1 MSEQKIKAGDL
12 YKKITVAGREFEI
25 RYMDMGEID
34 PEAKGECI
42 PDFPFFDEQ
51 PEYTDDRYPFTNA
64 LNDSCEH
71 YKTDD
76 ATPDNTCRDC
86 IYFKDVVEE
95 LGVCR
100 CTARRLRG
108 VGKPITG
115 KLMKVAVIGNL
126 PTAEKVIKDSYLN
139 VQFDNYYR
147 ATDMAGL
154 PEAYDLIIVE
164 SYAGEGLGLME
175 LTVKYKANTHE
186 EVTVP
191 VKLLAE
197 PTTCAVE
204 DELSVFVKLFVARK
218 LNGENTKE

>member
-12 YKKITVAGREFEI
+12 YKVITVAGREFEI
-25 RYMDMGEID
+25 RYMDMGEVD
-34 PEAKGECI
+34 PESEGQCI

-51 PEYTDDRYPFTNA
+51 PEYTDDRYPFTNT
-64 LNDSCEH
+64 LNDCCEH
-71 YKTDD
+71 YRTND
-76 ATPDNTCRDC
+76 ATPENTCRDC
-86 IYFKDVVEE
+86 IYFKDAVEE
-95 LGVCR
+95 IGVCR

-108 VGKPITG
+108 VGKPVTG
-115 KLMKVAVIGNL
+115 KPMKVAVIGNL

-154 PEAYDLIIVE
+154 PPVYDLIIVE

-197 PTTCAVE
+197 PTTCDVE
-204 DELSVFVKLFVARK
+204 DELSVFVKLKIAGKV
-218 LNGENTKE
+218 NGESK

>member
-1 MSEQKIKAGDL
+1 MDCGD
-12 YKKITVAGREFEI
+12 YDPDSK
-25 RYMDMGEID
+25 GEI
-34 PEAKGECI
+34 I

-51 PEYTDDRYPFTNA
+51 PEYTDDRYPFTNL

-71 YKTDD
+71 YKTNE
-76 ATPDNTCRDC
+76 ATPENTCRDC
-86 IYFKDVVEE
+86 IYFKDAVEE
-95 LGVCR
+95 IGVCR

-108 VGKPITG
+108 VGKPLTG
-115 KLMKVAVIGNL
+115 KLMRVAVIGNL
-126 PTAEKVIKDSYLN
+126 PTSEKVIQDSYLN
-139 VQFDNYYR
+139 VQFDRYRR

-154 PEAYDLIIVE
+154 PPVYDLIIVE
-164 SYAGEGLGLME
+164 SYPGEGLGLME

-204 DELSVFVKLFVARK
+204 DELSVFVKLRIAEKV
-218 LNGENTKE
+218 NGETE

>member
-1 MSEQKIKAGDL
+1 MSEQKIKLGDL
-12 YKKITVAGREFEI
+12 YKVITVAGRSFEI
-25 RYMDMGEID
+25 RYMDCGDYDPDSKGEI
-34 PEAKGECI
+34 I

-51 PEYTDDRYPFTNA
+51 PEYTDDRYPFTNL

-71 YKTDD
+71 YKTNE
-76 ATPDNTCRDC
+76 ATPENTCRDC
-86 IYFKDVVEE
+86 IYFKDAVEE
-95 LGVCR
+95 IGVCR

-115 KLMKVAVIGNL
+115 KLMKVAVIGKL
-126 PTAEKVIKDSYLN
+126 PTSEKVIQDSYLN
-139 VQFDNYYR
+139 VQFDRYRR

-154 PEAYDLIIVE
+154 PPVYDLIIVE
-164 SYAGEGLGLME
+164 SYPGEGLGLME

-197 PTTCAVE
+197 PTTGAVE
-204 DELSVFVKLFVARK
+204 DELSVFVKLRIAEKV
-218 LNGENTKE
+218 NGETE

>member
-12 YKKITVAGREFEI
+12 YKELTVAGRTFEI
-25 RYMDMGEID
+25 RYMDCGEFDPESKGEI
-34 PEAKGECI
+34 I
-42 PDFPFFDEQ
+42 PDYPFFDEQ
-51 PEYTDDRYPFTNA
+51 LEYTDDRYPFTNA
-64 LNDSCEH
+64 LNDCCEH
-71 YKTDD
+71 YRSNEPK
-76 ATPDNTCRDC
+76 PEKTCRDC
-86 IYFKDVVEE
+86 IYFKDKVEE

-108 VGKPITG
+108 VGKPRTG

-147 ATDMAGL
+147 ATDMAAL
-154 PEAYDLIIVE
+154 PPVYDLIIVE

-191 VKLLAE
+191 VKLLDE
-197 PTTCAVE
+197 PLIDGVE
-204 DELSVFVKLFVARK
+204 AELSVFVKLIVAK
-218 LNGENTKE
+218 KVNGEV

>member
-12 YKKITVAGREFEI
+12 YKVITVAGREFEI
-25 RYMDMGEID
+25 RYMDMGEVD
-34 PEAKGECI
+34 PESKGQCI

-51 PEYTDDRYPFTNA
+51 PEYTDDRYPFTNT
-64 LNDSCEH
+64 LNDCCE
-71 YKTDD
+71 YYRTND
-76 ATPDNTCRDC
+76 ATPENTCRDC
-86 IYFKDVVEE
+86 IYFKDAVEE
-95 LGVCR
+95 IGVCR

-115 KLMKVAVIGNL
+115 KLMQVAVIGNL

-139 VQFDNYYR
+139 VRFDNYYR

-154 PEAYDLIIVE
+154 PPVYDLIIVE

-175 LTVKYKANTHE
+175 LTVKYKANSHE
-186 EVTVP
+186 EVIVP

-204 DELSVFVKLFVARK
+204 DELSVFVKLTVAPK
-218 LNGENTKE
+218 LNGEN

>member
-1 MSEQKIKAGDL
+1 MSEQKINPGDL

-25 RYMDMGEID
+25 NYMDCGEFD
-34 PEAKGECI
+34 PDQKGYMI
-42 PDFPFFDEQ
+42 PDFPYFDEQ
-51 PEYTDDRYPFTNA
+51 PEYTDDRYPFTN
-64 LNDSCEH
+64 LMNDSCEH

-76 ATPDNTCRDC
+76 ATPENTCRDC
-86 IYFKDVVEE
+86 IYFKDAVEE
-95 LGVCR
+95 IGVCR

-108 VGKPITG
+108 VGKPMTG
-115 KLMKVAVIGNL
+115 KQMNVAVIGNL
-126 PTAEKVIKDSYLN
+126 PTAEKVIADSYLN
-139 VQFDNYYR
+139 VQFDRYYR

-154 PEAYDLIIVE
+154 PPVYDLIIVE

-204 DELSVFVKLFVARK
+204 DELSIFVKLFVAPK
-218 LNGENTKE
+218 VNKAEE

>member
-12 YKKITVAGREFEI
+12 YKVITVAGREFEI
-25 RYMDMGEID
+25 RYMDMGEVD
-34 PEAKGECI
+34 PESEGQCI
-42 PDFPFFDEQ
+42 PDFPFFDE
-51 PEYTDDRYPFTNA
+51 PEYTDDRYPFTNS
-64 LNDSCEH
+64 LNDCCEH
-71 YKTDD
+71 YRTND
-76 ATPDNTCRDC
+76 ATPENTCQDC
-86 IYFKDVVEE
+86 IYFKDAVEE
-95 LGVCR
+95 IGVCR

-108 VGKPITG
+108 VGKPEIG

-139 VQFDNYYR
+139 VEFDRYYR

-154 PEAYDLIIVE
+154 PPVYDLIIVE

-197 PTTCAVE
+197 PTTCDVE
-204 DELSVFVKLFVARK
+204 DELSVFVKLKIAGKV
-218 LNGENTKE
+218 NGESK

>member
-12 YKKITVAGREFEI
+12 YKVITVAGREFEI
-25 RYMDMGEID
+25 RYMDMGEVD
-34 PEAKGECI
+34 PESEGQCI

-51 PEYTDDRYPFTNA
+51 PEYTDDRYPFTNT
-64 LNDSCEH
+64 LNDCCEH
-71 YKTDD
+71 YRTND
-76 ATPDNTCRDC
+76 ATPENTCRDC
-86 IYFKDVVEE
+86 IYFKDAVEE
-95 LGVCR
+95 IGVCR

-108 VGKPITG
+108 VGKPVTG
-115 KLMKVAVIGNL
+115 KPMKVAVIGNL

-154 PEAYDLIIVE
+154 PPVYDLIIVE
-164 SYAGEGLGLME
+164 SYAGEGLGLMN

-197 PTTCAVE
+197 PLLDGVE
-204 DELSVFVKLFVARK
+204 DELSVFVKLKIARK
-218 LNGENTKE
+218 VNGESK